1 MYVKTITYTDFNN
14 VERTED
20 FYFNLTE
27 AEVIEWLTTNSS
39 ATLGE
44 VLDGM
49 RRKNDI
55 QGILSSTK
63 DLIYR
68 AYGEKSADG
77 RRFVKTPEVKANFME
92 TPAYSKLFME
102 ISTDANKAVEFLN
115 AVIPSD
121 LAARVRKISA
131 ENPNATVDDIRNI
144 AAKSGPMVLPG

>member
-27 AEVIEWLTTNSS
+27 AEVIEWLTTYSS
-39 ATLGE
+39 VTLGE

>member
-14 VERTED
+14 IERTED